1 MSLVAEQWGKS
12 LGSWTLPAQ
21 AQPLRPQPQ
30 PELPRQPKNL
40 KIAMSAQPL
49 GSLWTSTSPNCHV
62 STATW
67 FPLNFNQP
75 KLPCQHSH
83 SEYLWTSIS
92 PDCHVSRIATLPTQS
107 PVITRDSPS
116 YGEKQSHWKTAH
128 RTESACLNRW
138 CNGVYI
144 KVWQLLS

>member
-1 MSLVAEQWGKS
+1 M
-12 LGSWTLPAQ
+12 
-21 AQPLRPQPQ
+21 
-30 PELPRQPKNL
+30 RQKPWKL
-40 KIAMSAQPL
+40 DAAGTSTTTPSTTTTRTAPSAQKPQ
-49 GSLWTSTSPNCHV
+49 NCHV

-83 SEYLWTSIS
+83 LVPFELQSAQIAMSAQPLRI
-92 PDCHVSRIATLPTQS
+92 PLNFNQPRLPRQHRIATLPTQS